1 MPTPRTARPKR
12 LPEPPHLAQPRLTQ
26 VTDRTWPSWYDA
38 VMAGFQETADPET
51 TALSRDLFGP
61 AGSFGLRVGRDWV
74 ATASSTTRS
83 LSVPGGGELP
93 CAAVSDVT
101 VASAYRR
108 RGLLSLMMRHQ
119 LEDLTSQGLPMAALW
134 ASESGIYGR
143 FGYGVATWSAL
154 LAGSTR
160 ATAFLPEIV
169 PQGSVVEVAADQWLA
184 AARPVHDAVRAEQP
198 GMFDRAGRWW
208 ELETMDPER
217 WREGRSARRY
227 LVHFDTG
234 GAVDGV
240 GTYRFK
246 DEWDRKGPA
255 GQVSVGPILAR
266 TPSAYAGL
274 WRYLLD
280 LDLARTFAASGAAVQ
295 ETLLHLLADPRA
307 LDIRPAD
314 GLYLRILD
322 VVEALRSRR
331 YLTDAELVLDV
342 VDPVLA
348 SVAGCYSL
356 QISGG
361 HAEVARTRA
370 APDLTLA
377 ARDLAAVYLGGVSV
391 GDLHRAGR
399 VREHSAGA
407 VSAMSG
413 AFGWTRSPH
422 CADHF

>member
-1 MPTPRTARPKR
+1 MPTPRTARPRR
-12 LPEPPHLAQPRLTQ
+12 LPEPPHLAQPRLIQ

-38 VMAGFQETADPET
+38 VMAGFQETTDAET

-74 ATASSTTRS
+74 ATASSTPRA

-108 RGLLSLMMRHQ
+108 RGLLRLMMRHQ
-119 LEDLTSQGLPMAALW
+119 LEDLTSQGVPMAALW

-143 FGYGVATWSAL
+143 FGYGVATWSASL
-154 LAGSTR
+154 SGSTS

-169 PQGSVVEVAADQWLA
+169 PEGSVAEVTADQWTA
-184 AARPVHDAVRAEQP
+184 AARPVHAAVRAEQP

-208 ELETMDPER
+208 ELETVDPER

-227 LVHFDTG
+227 LVHFDAG

-240 GTYRFK
+240 GTYRYK
-246 DEWDRKGPA
+246 DDWDRKGPA
-255 GQVSVGPILAR
+255 GQVSVGPILAS
-266 TPSAYAGL
+266 TPTAYAGL
-274 WRYLLD
+274 WRYQLD
-280 LDLARTFAASGAAVQ
+280 LDLARTFTASGAAGQ

-314 GLYLRILD
+314 GLFLRILD
-322 VVEALRSRR
+322 VVEALQARR
-331 YLTDAELVLDV
+331 YLTDASVVLEV

-348 SVAGCYSL
+348 AVAGRYRL
-356 QISGG
+356 RIAGG
-361 HAEVARTRA
+361 RATVTPTRKT
-370 APDLTLA
+370 PDVTLA
-377 ARDLAAVYLGGVSV
+377 ARELAAAYLGGTSI

-407 VSAMSG
+407 VAAMSG

-422 CADHF
+422 CPDHF

>member
-1 MPTPRTARPKR
+1 MPTSRTARPKR

-38 VMAGFQETADPET
+38 VMAGFRETADPDT

-61 AGSFGLRVGRDWV
+61 TGSFGLRVGRDWV
-74 ATASSTTRS
+74 GTASSTTRS
-83 LSVPGGGELP
+83 LSVPGSAELP

-119 LEDLTSQGLPMAALW
+119 LEDLSGRGVPMAALW

-143 FGYGVATWSAL
+143 FGYGVATWSASL
-154 LAGSTR
+154 SGSTQ

-169 PQGSVVEVAADQWLA
+169 PEGSAAEVAADQWLA
-184 AARPVHDAVRAEQP
+184 AARPVHEAVRAEQP
-198 GMFDRAGRWW
+198 GMFDRVGRWW

-227 LVHFDTG
+227 LVHFDES

-246 DEWDRKGPA
+246 DDWGRTGPA
-255 GQVSVGPILAR
+255 GEVSVGPILAG
-266 TPSAYAGL
+266 TPAAYAGL

-280 LDLARTFAASGAAVQ
+280 LDLARTFTASGAAGQ

-322 VVEALRSRR
+322 VVETLRVRR
-331 YLTDAELVLDV
+331 YLTDADLVIDV
-342 VDPVLA
+342 LDPVLA
-348 SVAGCYSL
+348 GVAGCYAVRIRDGRA
-356 QISGG
+356 Q
-361 HAEVARTRA
+361 VARTRK

-407 VSAMSG
+407 VPAMSG
-413 AFGWTRSPH
+413 AFGWTRPPH
-422 CADHF
+422 CPDHF